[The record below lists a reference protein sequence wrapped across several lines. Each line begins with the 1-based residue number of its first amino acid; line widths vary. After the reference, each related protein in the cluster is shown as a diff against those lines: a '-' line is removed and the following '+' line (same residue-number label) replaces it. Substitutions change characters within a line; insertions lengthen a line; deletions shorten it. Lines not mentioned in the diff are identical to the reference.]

1 MGIKAPVT
9 TFQETQFA
17 ALRADIAEIRELLR
31 RADIEELRE
40 LLRRALP
47 SLQAAPRE
55 LLTVAEAAKLAL
67 RSERA
72 ITRWCRNHHIGTFN
86 RGRWTVDKA
95 QLKTLLI
102 DRFGAAR
109 LPPCLRD

>member
-1 MGIKAPVT
+1 MGVKAPVT
-9 TFQETQFA
+9 DFQETQFA

-31 RADIEELRE
+31 RA
-40 LLRRALP
+40 LP

-55 LLTVAEAAKLAL
+55 RLTVAEAAKLAL
-67 RSERA
+67 RSEQA

-109 LPPCLRD
+109 LPPGLRD